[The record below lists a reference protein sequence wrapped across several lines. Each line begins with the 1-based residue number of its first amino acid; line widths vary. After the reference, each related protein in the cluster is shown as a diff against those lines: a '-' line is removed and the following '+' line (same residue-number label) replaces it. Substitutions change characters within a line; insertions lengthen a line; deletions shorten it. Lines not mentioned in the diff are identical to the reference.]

1 MNFTSTGLILSEKQL
16 LKCLRV
22 GLSEEAVDWDAPGVC
37 VGGAQLL
44 DSKQP
49 EMHVSD
55 LTCVWGRVKVPSGD
69 RMGRRPLFFFHCF
82 FPGGN
87 HFPALPLPCHRSLI
101 SLRSFYTI
109 FTGVLIFATSTR
121 CFACFKGLGL
131 RVQLLISLN
140 LGADWYPPLWDAD
153 RSPQT
158 LNYQKLLKIK

>member
-1 MNFTSTGLILSEKQL
+1 MRKQL
-16 LKCLRV
+16 I
-22 GLSEEAVDWDAPGVC
+22 
-37 VGGAQLL
+37 
-44 DSKQP
+44 
-49 EMHVSD
+49 EMHLEFVLEGLNC
-55 LTCVWGRVKVPSGD
+55 LTQNSLRCMYLIWHAFEGGLRC
-69 RMGRRPLFFFHCF
+69 PLGIGWAGAPFFFFHCF

-87 HFPALPLPCHRSLI
+87 HFPALPLPCHSSLI
-101 SLRSFYTI
+101 SLRSFFSI
-109 FTGVLIFATSTR
+109 FSGVLIFATSTR